1 MMVRVH
7 KYEPAATLGMD
18 DDQVP
23 VGIVVP
29 EVLAWYVTADDFT
42 PFPVAPVAPLTR
54 LHVYLEASVESAD
67 MKSVY

>member
-42 PFPVAPVAPLTR
+42 PFPVAPVAPVAPVSPLSP
-54 LHVYLEASVESAD
+54 LGP
-67 MKSVY
+67 